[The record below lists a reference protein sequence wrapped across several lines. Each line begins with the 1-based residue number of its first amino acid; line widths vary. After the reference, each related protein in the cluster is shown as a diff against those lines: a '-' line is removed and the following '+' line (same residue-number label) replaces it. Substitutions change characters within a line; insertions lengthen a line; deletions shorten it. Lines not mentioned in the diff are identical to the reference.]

1 MDAKRTIVP
10 FLLLLALWLGAG
22 RAWAVCTTV
31 NPAVSLG
38 SVSSF
43 TLNASA
49 QGNLGGAGL
58 TCGSFLALLAA
69 NYVQVTLQSAA
80 PVLSDGNGNSIPLK
94 VFVSNGGAEITP
106 GSTVQLSSL
115 AVLALLTNATT
126 GINLYFQAQAANV
139 PAGTYTASVVFTW
152 RYAICESG
160 ALNLCSWQRSPGV
173 TQNCPAGLCGT
184 PTNWG
189 TGVTATSTVTLVVT
203 KACALNSYQ
212 NVDLGSQALV
222 SQFTSVTRAITLTCT
237 SDEGYLVSFDNGQNY
252 QAPWRR
258 MASGANHLGYN
269 IYFPNTTTVW
279 NTTQNLSQKGT
290 GLQQTVN
297 FQVTVDPTQANVPV
311 GTYIDNVTLI
321 INY

>member
-22 RAWAVCTTV
+22 RAWAACTTV

-94 VFVSNGGAEITP
+94 VFVTNGGAEITP

-152 RYAICESG
+152 RSANPACSTCAAG
-160 ALNLCSWQRSPGV
+160 NAARALPR
-173 TQNCPAGLCGT
+173 
-184 PTNWG
+184 
-189 TGVTATSTVTLVVT
+189 TARR
-203 KACALNSYQ
+203 ACA
-212 NVDLGSQALV
+212 A
-222 SQFTSVTRAITLTCT
+222 
-237 SDEGYLVSFDNGQNY
+237 
-252 QAPWRR
+252 RR
-258 MASGANHLGYN
+258 PIGARG
-269 IYFPNTTTVW
+269 
-279 NTTQNLSQKGT
+279 
-290 GLQQTVN
+290 
-297 FQVTVDPTQANVPV
+297 
-311 GTYIDNVTLI
+311 
-321 INY
+321 